1 MKVLS
6 FLIRC
11 NIRKSL
17 IVAVLSVISGL
28 GSAGLIAVVNST
40 LQVGHNGAHWEAWL
54 AVAFIVTLVGK
65 IAGGV
70 ISNLLLGKLAQESIL
85 KLCTQLCR
93 KIAGTPLRELEKMGS
108 SRVLTC
114 LTEDVNV
121 LSGATQAVSLILIN
135 SVVLAGCGAYLASMA
150 WSAVFV
156 LALVMGTAAFCYRIL
171 VHRASHAVRSARL
184 GKETLFR
191 HFRSLTDGIKELK
204 IHRGRREAFFQ
215 EELDAAAEYY
225 RGQNVIAL
233 NQYALADAW
242 SQIMFGILL
251 ATLLFLL
258 PVASR
263 ISREDLVK
271 YVLVAIYVMSPAW
284 NLIRALP
291 TFAAG
296 EASLNRMRELGLMLD
311 NLGPSVIAPTAPEP
325 TAPEPPTIE
334 FRDVTFS
341 YGNDGNDG
349 FRLGPLNWTFHPGEL
364 VLVIGGNGSGK
375 SSFVKLLTGL
385 YTPDTGEII
394 LNGKP
399 VHGVVAEDYRQLF
412 SVVYSDYFLFDRIL
426 GMAAVDLERR
436 ARRYLTALDLSN
448 KIKFEGN
455 SFSTT
460 NVSQGQRR
468 RLALLA
474 AYLEDRPIY
483 VLDEWAADQD
493 PAFRQVFYH
502 QILPELK
509 SRGKTVVVVTHDDR
523 YFDIGDRIIKL
534 EYGTMVETFQ
544 TSAPASIGGTR

>member
-1 MKVLS
+1 MRVLS

-17 IVAVLSVISGL
+17 IIAVLSVISGL

-40 LQVGHNGAHWEAWL
+40 LQAGHSGAHWEAWL
-54 AVAFIVTLVGK
+54 AVAFIVTLVAK

-121 LSGATQAVSLILIN
+121 LSGAMLAISLILIN
-135 SVVLAGCGAYLASMA
+135 TVVLAGCGAYLASMA

-156 LALVMGTAAFCYRIL
+156 LALVMGTAALCYRLL

-191 HFRSLTDGIKELK
+191 HFRSLTEGIKELK
-204 IHRGRREAFFQ
+204 IHRARREAFFH
-215 EELDAAAEYY
+215 EELDTAAEYY

-284 NLIRALP
+284 NLIRSLP

-311 NLGPSVIAPTAPEP
+311 NFGPSVIAPAAPP
-325 TAPEPPTIE
+325 PAPEPPTIE
-334 FRDVTFS
+334 FRDVMFS
-341 YGNDGNDG
+341 YGDDGRDG
-349 FRLGPLNWTFHPGEL
+349 FRLGPFSWTFHPGEL

-385 YTPDTGEII
+385 YTPDSGEII

-399 VHGVVAEDYRQLF
+399 VRGAAAEDYQQLF
-412 SVVYSDYFLFDRIL
+412 SVVYSDYFLFDRVL
-426 GMAAVDLERR
+426 GISAVDLERR
-436 ARRYLTALDLSN
+436 ARRYLAALDLSD

-523 YFDIGDRIIKL
+523 YFEIGDRIIKL
-534 EYGTMVETFQ
+534 EYGTMVETLQ
-544 TSAPASIGGTR
+544 CSAPASVGGTR